1 MSDGLLLPRE
11 KYWKN
16 INGEREEGKEKEKG
30 KARNRSID
38 RSILLTFP
46 FLLFFV
52 HPLPLPLLPLLPN
65 SPNIPLPSTLSPQTL
80 SSPLPLPL
88 LNLLPCL
95 RRQKFLPTSPLH
107 QNHESQTRQPKNH
120 SPCNRPSDNSRELA
134 LKSIRSLACRGFGG
148 C

>member
-1 MSDGLLLPRE
+1 MMSDGLLPPE
-11 KYWKN
+11 GKYRKN
-16 INGEREEGKEKEKG
+16 INRERRKEKK
-30 KARNRSID
+30 KKKDRSID
-38 RSILLTFP
+38 RSILLTFS
-46 FLLFFV
+46 FLLCFV
-52 HPLPLPLLPLLPN
+52 HPLPLLILLLPN
-65 SPNIPLPSTLSPQTL
+65 SPNIPLPSHTPTL